1 MNKNRKSCC
10 KTFIFHPSAFIL
22 PLQMSLFT
30 IFQVSSQGMSAQRLR
45 LETAAS
51 NLANA
56 NTTRT
61 AEGGPYRR
69 RDVTFES
76 AAVGEASA
84 SFDSFGGFAEGAA
97 SQPQGVRAAVVASQ
111 QTGGVPRYQP
121 GHPDAD
127 ADGYVRMP
135 DVDPLEETVNMLS
148 ASRSFEAN
156 ATAFNTAKEM
166 ARASLRLGES

>member
-1 MNKNRKSCC
+1 
-10 KTFIFHPSAFIL
+10 
-22 PLQMSLFT
+22 MSLFT
-30 IFQVSSQGMSAQRLR
+30 IFQVSSQGMSAQRVR

-76 AAVGEASA
+76 AAVGESASA
-84 SFDSFGGFAEGAA
+84 SFDSFGGVMDGAGA
-97 SQPQGVRAAVVASQ
+97 QTQGVRASVVTSQ
-111 QTGGVPRYQP
+111 QSGGVPRYQP

-148 ASRSFEAN
+148 AARSFEAN